1 MPFAIK
7 VSRKIHVISSTLG
20 DVQPNAA
27 TKCGGQVQD
36 PKGAP
41 QRAPY
46 KMQNPE
52 LRSSRNRNFG
62 NNMEALQNAE
72 PSVFFIHKKNG
83 FGRKCMAQED
93 LSVENIGPN
102 LFSTKPGLTY
112 FLEEIQTPI

>member
-1 MPFAIK
+1 MPFAISI
-7 VSRKIHVISSTLG
+7 SRKIHVISSTLG

-52 LRSSRNRNFG
+52 LRSSRNQNFG
-62 NNMEALQNAE
+62 NNMATLQNAE
-72 PSVFFIHKKNG
+72 PSAFFIHEKK
-83 FGRKCMAQED
+83 KKMV
-93 LSVENIGPN
+93 LVENVWPRRIYP
-102 LFSTKPGLTY
+102 
-112 FLEEIQTPI
+112 